1 MRRVAV
7 RACALRLST
16 PVNTH
21 FDNSRHFEIPRTFFG
36 LKVLYAANRPKP
48 VPAAGLETPQHI
60 EAIRIPI
67 FFLFSVKVFRKSE
80 KSRKSP
86 ILKIKV
92 RRMQTKPFNGPAIVF
107 STPVARPE
115 AVQEAW
121 SRYRHLAVHRAR
133 YIANTRR
140 FQAENTRKV

>member
-1 MRRVAV
+1 MVTPAV
-7 RACALRLST
+7 YPSDILMCY
-16 PVNTH
+16 
-21 FDNSRHFEIPRTFFG
+21 EITRTFFG
-36 LKVLYAANRPKP
+36 LKVLYAANATAPNP
-48 VPAAGLETPQHI
+48 IPAAGLEPPQHI
-60 EAIRIPI
+60 EAKASAQL
-67 FFLFSVKVFRKSE
+67 FLFSVKVFGKSK
-80 KSRKSP
+80 KSTKSP

-121 SRYRHLAVHRAR
+121 SRYRHLTVHRAR